1 MSVTFADLDRRLL
14 NLLQDR
20 FPLVTEPFAVLG
32 TQLGAQPD
40 DIVERVRRLKSDGVI
55 RHIGG
60 IFESAALG
68 YWSTLVAMRVPEERR
83 DEAAA
88 IVSRHSGVSH
98 NYGREH
104 YFNLWFTLTTDSQA
118 GLHRAV
124 LELAGQARA
133 EETIDLPALR
143 VFKINAYFDMLG
155 EDRAQ
160 PLPACPRP
168 GPSALQGLDR
178 ELVRHLQKDLPLE
191 LRPFELVA
199 AGSPLNADS
208 LIRGARSLQERG
220 IMRRYGASVRHQQAG
235 FTANAM
241 SCWAVPPG
249 KLEQLGRR
257 MASCPQ
263 ISHCYERPTAP
274 NWPYNLFAMIHGRAA
289 EECERLA
296 AGLSGESGM
305 RDYVLLYST
314 REYKKQRLQYF
325 S

>member
-1 MSVTFADLDRRLL
+1 MTAVFADLDRRLL

-20 FPLVTEPFAVLG
+20 FPLVSEPFAALA
-32 TQLGAQPD
+32 TQLGAQPEEV
-40 DIVERVRRLKSDGVI
+40 VERVRRLRSDGII
-55 RHIGG
+55 RYIGG

-68 YWSTLVAMRVPEERR
+68 YWSTLVAMHIAEGRR

-88 IVSRHSGVSH
+88 VISKHSGVSH

-104 YFNLWFTLTTDSQA
+104 YFNLWFTLTAGSQA
-118 GLHRAV
+118 GLRRAV
-124 LELAGQARA
+124 LELAGQAGA

-160 PLPACPRP
+160 APPVCPAPRA
-168 GPSALQGLDR
+168 GALQGRDK
-178 ELVRHLQKDLPLE
+178 ELVLHLQKDLPLAP
-191 LRPFELVA
+191 RPFDLMV
-199 AGSPLNADS
+199 AGSSMSADS
-208 LIRGARSLQERG
+208 LLSGAASLRERG

-235 FTANAM
+235 FIANAM
-241 SCWAVPPG
+241 SCWAVPPA
-249 KLEQLGRR
+249 KLEELGRR

-274 NWPYNLFAMIHGRAA
+274 NWPYNLFAMIHGKASQ
-289 EECERLA
+289 ECERLA
-296 AGLSGESGM
+296 AGLSRDSGI

-314 REYKKQRLQYF
+314 KEYKKQRLQYF

>member
-1 MSVTFADLDRRLL
+1 MTVTFADLDRRLL

-20 FPLVTEPFAVLG
+20 FPLVSEPFAVLAA
-32 TQLGAQPD
+32 QLGAQPEE
-40 DIVERVRRLKSDGVI
+40 IVERIRRLKSDGTI
-55 RHIGG
+55 RNIGG

-68 YWSTLVAMRVPEERR
+68 YWSTLVAMHIPEGRR

-88 IVSRHSGVSH
+88 IISRHSGVSH

-118 GLHRAV
+118 GLRRAV
-124 LELAGQARA
+124 RDLAGQAGA

-155 EDRAQ
+155 EDRTQ
-160 PLPACPRP
+160 PSPVCPRP
-168 GPSALQGLDR
+168 GAGAMQGPDR
-178 ELVRHLQKDLPLE
+178 ELVRYLQKDLPIA
-191 LRPFELVA
+191 LRPFELVV
-199 AGSPLNADS
+199 AGSPLSADS
-208 LIRGARSLQERG
+208 LISGALSLRERG

-235 FTANAM
+235 FIANAM
-241 SCWAVPPG
+241 SCWVVSPG
-249 KLEQLGRR
+249 KLEELGRR

-274 NWPYNLFAMIHGRAA
+274 NWPYNLFAMIHGKAP

-296 AGLSGESGM
+296 AGLSRESGVP
-305 RDYVLLYST
+305 DYVLLYST